1 MALSLQ
7 QERTLFTKLHNTLT
21 KKTRTQVRILNYPK
35 MPEDFTKT
43 ENQMRLGEHTDW
55 GTVTFIAQ
63 DNMGGLQVKSRSGD
77 WIDVTPK
84 DGCIIVLI
92 AELMQRWTSDKFQAN
107 PHRVVKL
114 PCESESIKGGE
125 KSRFSMIYFG
135 NPDWDA
141 VINSI
146 DDSKYEPIKANDHL
160 DELWNE
166 SFGKY

>member
-63 DNMGGLQVKSRSGD
+63 DNMGGLQ
-77 WIDVTPK
+77 
-84 DGCIIVLI
+84 
-92 AELMQRWTSDKFQAN
+92 